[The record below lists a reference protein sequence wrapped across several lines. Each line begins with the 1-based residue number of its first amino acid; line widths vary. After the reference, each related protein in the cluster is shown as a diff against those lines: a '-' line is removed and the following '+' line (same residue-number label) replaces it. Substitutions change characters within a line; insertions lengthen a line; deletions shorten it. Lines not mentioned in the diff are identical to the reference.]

1 MRTRNALYAKVLW
14 PFAAAVLAASAAAA
28 GARAQSGRPSPT
40 PTPTPTPTYAPAPEP
55 APKFV
60 AAPDQDRY
68 GLVYPLGWHGPLRH
82 GGGREAD
89 RVRHS
94 RMNNFV
100 ARLNEA
106 GGRGYRLLAV
116 VNGWMPVAVV
126 ELDEVQHE
134 YGWFETSVVGHSSGD
149 VARLYTRFFNMYRKQ
164 AAGGF
169 RLAEHFVI
177 QRECALFSTGF
188 FRVEERC
195 LFQDLYLLERR
206 KGVERARQT
215 QTAVVNPEAR
225 SARFGDELTAQVVGG
240 MTDGLRPA
248 YAFSRFALLLEEP
261 WATRD
266 PATGATDFRVVTQ
279 TGDGRSDFER
289 AVNELAR
296 QGYRMHLNNYGV
308 AVMRREAAGVT
319 PAEYLWLD
327 AKEKNFARR
336 LAEAQEAGAVYRMT
350 SPDDEGSETRLV
362 FERTPAGDGR
372 RRDYKV
378 FRVQLQFAENVAEER
393 VSVGL
398 SPQTRAA
405 VADIRHLL
413 GEGYAVRD
421 LFWADAAHILLERT
435 R

>member
-1 MRTRNALYAKVLW
+1 MRTRNALCAKVLW
-14 PFAAAVLAASAAAA
+14 PFAAAVLAASAFAA
-28 GARAQSGRPSPT
+28 GARAQSGRPT
-40 PTPTPTPTYAPAPEP
+40 PTPTPTPGTTYGPAPES

-60 AAPDQDRY
+60 AAPDEDRY
-68 GLVYPLGWHGPLRH
+68 RLVYPLGWQGPLRH
-82 GGGREAD
+82 GGGREAA

-106 GGRGYRLLAV
+106 GARGYRLLAV

-126 ELDEVQHE
+126 ELDEAQHE
-134 YGWFETSVVGHSSGD
+134 YGWFETSLVGRSSGD
-149 VARLYTRFFNMYRKQ
+149 DRRLYTRFFNMYRKQ

-177 QRECALFSTGF
+177 ERECAFFSTGF

-206 KGVERARQT
+206 TGVERARQT
-215 QTAVVNPEAR
+215 QTAVVSPETR
-225 SARFGDELTAQVVGG
+225 PGRFGEELTAQVAGG
-240 MTDGLRPA
+240 LTEGLRPVH
-248 YAFSRFALLLEEP
+248 AFSRFALLLEEP
-261 WATRD
+261 WAARD
-266 PATGATDFRVVTQ
+266 PAAGAADFRVVTQ
-279 TGDGRSDFER
+279 TSDGRGDFER

-296 QGYRMHLNNYGV
+296 QGYRMHLSNHGV
-308 AVMRREAAGVT
+308 AVMRREAAGGT

-327 AKEKNFARR
+327 AKDKNFARR
-336 LAEAQEAGAVYRMT
+336 LAEAQEAGAAYRMT
-350 SPDDEGSETRLV
+350 STDDEGRETRLV

-372 RRDYKV
+372 RRDYKM
-378 FRVQLQFAENVAEER
+378 FRVELQFAENVAEVR
-393 VSVGL
+393 VAVGVT
-398 SPQTRAA
+398 PQTRAA
-405 VADIRHLL
+405 VADIGRLL

-421 LFWADAAHILLERT
+421 LFWTDAAHILLERT

>member
-1 MRTRNALYAKVLW
+1 MKVLW
-14 PFAAAVLAASAAAA
+14 PLAAAVLAASALAAV
-28 GARAQSGRPSPT
+28 ARAQSGRPLPT
-40 PTPTPTPTYAPAPEP
+40 PTPTQSTTPGPAPEP
-55 APKFV
+55 APKFS
-60 AAPDQDRY
+60 AAPGEDRY
-68 GLVYPLGWHGPLRH
+68 RLVYPLGWDGPLRP
-82 GGGREAD
+82 GGGPEAD

-106 GGRGYRLLAV
+106 GERGYRLLAV
-116 VNGWMPVAVV
+116 VNGRMPVAVV
-126 ELDEVQHE
+126 ELDAVQHE
-134 YGWFETSVVGHSSGD
+134 YGWFETALVGRSSGD
-149 VARLYTRFFNMYRKQ
+149 AGRLYTRFFNMYRKQ

-169 RLAEHFVI
+169 RLAGHFVI
-177 QRECALFSTGF
+177 ERDCALFSAGF

-195 LFQDLYLLERR
+195 LSKDLHLLERR

-215 QTAVVNPEAR
+215 QLAVVNPDAR
-225 SARFGDELTAQVVGG
+225 AGRFGDELTAQVAGG
-240 MTDGLRPA
+240 LAEGLRPA

-261 WATRD
+261 WDVRD
-266 PATGATDFRVVTQ
+266 APAGAADFRVLTQ
-279 TGDGRSDFER
+279 TGGAGDFER

-296 QGYRMHLNNYGV
+296 QGYRMHLSNYGV
-308 AVMRREAAGVT
+308 AVMRRDAGGAT

-327 AKEKNFARR
+327 AREKDFARR

-350 SPDDEGSETRLV
+350 SPDGERDEARLV
-362 FERTPAGDGR
+362 FERPLAGVVG

-378 FRVQLQFAENVAEER
+378 FRVDLQFAENVAARR
-393 VSVGL
+393 VAVRV
-398 SPQTRAA
+398 SPQTAA
-405 VADIRHLL
+405 SVADIGRLL